1 MTSPQLLLESL
12 ENSLKEWEIFGRR
25 AQLEAIMPV
34 VDSLT
39 QHKVSCTVLA
49 KMLAERNCEIK
60 ADTLRQSLHRWRKKH
75 SIPSADTN
83 VSKQGSLST
92 TSSTPSATTAGP
104 HAQQEDLSA
113 KGTGRLA
120 SHSGPAKILTKAG
133 LAEIRDGHVDLEE
146 IKRAGRRL
154 AGS

>member
-12 ENSLKEWEIFGRR
+12 EKSLKEWEIFGRR

-60 ADTLRQSLHRWRKKH
+60 ADTLRQSLNRWRKKLASQAVETERDTLS
-75 SIPSADTN
+75 SISA
-83 VSKQGSLST
+83 SAASEALSGRGSLPETHRADRPQSLAGGRST
-92 TSSTPSATTAGP
+92 
-104 HAQQEDLSA
+104 A
-113 KGTGRLA
+113 K
-120 SHSGPAKILTKAG
+120 PLTKAG
-133 LAEIRDGHVDLEE
+133 LAEIRDNHIDLEE
-146 IKRAGRRL
+146 IKRL
-154 AGS
+154 ARQIG